1 MPTMPA
7 SALRATTTTS
17 AWRRRTGVALTPMM
31 TAVDGGKL
39 KVGIV
44 GATGAVGEEIVK
56 VLGNRQFPVS
66 ELHLYASARS
76 AGKSVPTPF
85 GSVTIEEF
93 ELGNAR
99 GLDVIFLAVG
109 GDFSLKYAHKL
120 SEGDGPVVID
130 NSSAFRMDP
139 DVPLVVPEINH
150 KTAKGKKLIA
160 NPNCTTAIGL
170 MALFPLHVAY
180 GIKKVIMSTYQ
191 AASGAGAEGMDEL
204 KTGIASF
211 VKGQPIKNEFFAY
224 PLPFNV
230 IPHID
235 VFQENGYTKEE
246 MKVTWEARKILG
258 VPDLAVSCTAVR
270 IPTLRA
276 HSEAIV
282 IETEKPVTPEGAREV
297 LGNFPGLKVVD
308 DTSTKQYPM
317 PLTATNHYDV
327 EVGRI
332 RQNIVFGD
340 HGLELFVCG
349 DQLLRG
355 AALNAVII
363 AEML

>member
-1 MPTMPA
+1 
-7 SALRATTTTS
+7 
-17 AWRRRTGVALTPMM
+17 MM
-31 TAVDGGKL
+31 AVGGGGKL

-76 AGKSVPTPF
+76 AGKSVATPF

-93 ELGNAR
+93 ELGKAR

-109 GDFSLKYAHKL
+109 GDFSLEYAHKL

-139 DVPLVVPEINH
+139 TVPLVVPEINQ

-191 AASGAGAEGMDEL
+191 AASGAGAEGVWVWEGGRVEGL
-204 KTGIASF
+204 CVRVIL
-211 VKGQPIKNEFFAY
+211 VLFFLSSLAA
-224 PLPFNV
+224 
-230 IPHID
+230 
-235 VFQENGYTKEE
+235 
-246 MKVTWEARKILG
+246 ARRDREKRRYVL
-258 VPDLAVSCTAVR
+258 DLS
-270 IPTLRA
+270 PSQLSLNYFMRA
-276 HSEAIV
+276 LLSRFHEC
-282 IETEKPVTPEGAREV
+282 
-297 LGNFPGLKVVD
+297 F
-308 DTSTKQYPM
+308 
-317 PLTATNHYDV
+317 
-327 EVGRI
+327 
-332 RQNIVFGD
+332 
-340 HGLELFVCG
+340 CG
-349 DQLLRG
+349 WYK
-355 AALNAVII
+355 
-363 AEML
+363 

>member
-1 MPTMPA
+1 
-7 SALRATTTTS
+7 
-17 AWRRRTGVALTPMM
+17 MM
-31 TAVDGGKL
+31 AVGGGGKL

-76 AGKSVPTPF
+76 AGKSVATPF

-93 ELGNAR
+93 ELGKAR

-109 GDFSLKYAHKL
+109 GDFSLEYAHKL

-139 DVPLVVPEINH
+139 NVPLVVPEINQ

-191 AASGAGAEGMDEL
+191 AASGAGAEGAWGWEGGGMGLCVCVCVCLCAFLFVVVVVGGAARAREREVCDWVL
-204 KTGIASF
+204 SARLLFVPFCSKSF
-211 VKGQPIKNEFFAY
+211 VVKISREWFSVGVGGHKLEF
-224 PLPFNV
+224 
-230 IPHID
+230 
-235 VFQENGYTKEE
+235 
-246 MKVTWEARKILG
+246 
-258 VPDLAVSCTAVR
+258 
-270 IPTLRA
+270 
-276 HSEAIV
+276 
-282 IETEKPVTPEGAREV
+282 
-297 LGNFPGLKVVD
+297 
-308 DTSTKQYPM
+308 
-317 PLTATNHYDV
+317 
-327 EVGRI
+327 
-332 RQNIVFGD
+332 
-340 HGLELFVCG
+340 
-349 DQLLRG
+349 
-355 AALNAVII
+355 
-363 AEML
+363 AED